1 MKRLL
6 PAALLACCCLLPGLA
21 SAETAPPAE
30 TSIQTRPD
38 DVSGDRFRD
47 YLRMQGPVKLVS
59 LNQEAAPKPVQ
70 VKYSRD
76 WIDRLPKAE
85 GGEQFRCLAEAL
97 YFEARGEPVKGQ
109 FAVAEV
115 ILNRV
120 ESSRYPDTFCGVI
133 RQGTGRKYQCQFTF
147 TCDGRAETIAERRA
161 YERVAKVARIV
172 LDGVTQNALT
182 DGATHYHTTNVNP
195 RWARV
200 FAETTRIGQHIFYR
214 DDSYRTA
221 SLD

>member
-1 MKRLL
+1 M
-6 PAALLACCCLLPGLA
+6 PGLGA
-21 SAETAPPAE
+21 AETAPSGAQKPEAQA
-30 TSIQTRPD
+30 TSDHP
-38 DVSGDRFRD
+38 SGDRFRN
-47 YLRMQGPVKLVS
+47 YLESREPLQKAS
-59 LNQEAAPKPVQ
+59 LKPVE
-70 VKYSRD
+70 VSYSRD

-147 TCDGRAETIAERRA
+147 TCDGRAET
-161 YERVAKVARIV
+161 
-172 LDGVTQNALT
+172 
-182 DGATHYHTTNVNP
+182 
-195 RWARV
+195 
-200 FAETTRIGQHIFYR
+200 
-214 DDSYRTA
+214 
-221 SLD
+221 